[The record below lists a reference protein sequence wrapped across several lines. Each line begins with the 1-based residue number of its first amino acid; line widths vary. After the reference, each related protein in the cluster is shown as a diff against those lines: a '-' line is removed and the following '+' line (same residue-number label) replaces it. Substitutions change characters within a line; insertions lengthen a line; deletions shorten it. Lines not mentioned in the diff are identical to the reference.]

1 MTKRRAFATSLLT
14 LVMLAAMVLTPA
26 TLSAAPPSNGSLTTG
41 IVQTIPGIGTFVGS
55 LTTTSFQLV
64 NGVLNA
70 VGTLTGTFT
79 PLVGAAQTVNQ
90 VVSLP
95 LTGFTGTC
103 TILTLH
109 TGAISLNLLGLNVA
123 LAPIDLVI
131 TADAAP
137 GNLLGNLLCAVTH
150 LLDAGGPVSGLVA
163 LLNQILGS
171 IRV

>member
-1 MTKRRAFATSLLT
+1 M
-14 LVMLAAMVLTPA
+14 LVMFAAMVAAPA
-26 TLSAAPPSNGSLTTG
+26 TLSAAPSSGSLTTG
-41 IVQTIPGIGTFVGS
+41 IVQTIPGVGTFVGS

-79 PLVGAAQTVNQ
+79 PLGGVSQTVNQ
-90 VVSLP
+90 VVSIP
-95 LTGFTGTC
+95 LSGFTGTC

-123 LAPIDLVI
+123 LAPLDLVI